1 MINDTQKSSIAPIS
15 AVTET
20 ETNNSNTIKEE
31 KMMNATNK
39 KTTRASA
46 ADKQVKPQSKNAASA
61 QTVKNIP
68 AVKDT
73 VQPAVQPA
81 VDGAFIKAA
90 APSDEFVY
98 LNNKDLQ
105 INPKIQRRLSPIRV
119 SKIVK
124 NYSSLIANPIKVS
137 FRDGQYYIFDGM
149 HTRTATSIVKG
160 TDDFPI
166 LCRVYH
172 NLTEEDEA
180 RLFSEQ
186 FGYSEAVPMAYRL
199 RALEVAKDP
208 EVLDFLKVTR
218 DSGFTISL
226 GSYSARNGNIA
237 AVCAAFYAYRNLGA
251 SGYGL
256 MLKTLLKTWVGE
268 NWSISR
274 NMLGGM
280 ARFMTMYEFKPNSFV
295 KVFREVSYEEI
306 RMEALRFT
314 GMTKEGAYAT
324 ALAEIYDRNSRN
336 PLKETA

>member
-1 MINDTQKSSIAPIS
+1 M
-15 AVTET
+15 
-20 ETNNSNTIKEE
+20 NT
-31 KMMNATNK
+31 TNK
-39 KTTRASA
+39 KTARAA
-46 ADKQVKPQSKNAASA
+46 ADKQVKPQTKNAAAA

-68 AVKDT
+68 AVTDAA
-73 VQPAVQPA
+73 QQAA
-81 VDGAFIKAA
+81 DGAFIKAA

-105 INPKIQRRLSPIRV
+105 INPKIQRKLSPIRV

-137 FRDGQYYIFDGM
+137 FRDGQFYIFDGM
-149 HTRTATSIVKG
+149 HTRTATSIVN
-160 TDDFPI
+160 DFPI

-186 FGYSEAVPMAYRL
+186 FGYNEAVSMAYRL

-208 EVLDFLKVTR
+208 EVFDFLKVTR

-237 AVCAAFYAYRNLGA
+237 AVCAAFHAYRNLGA
-251 SGYGL
+251 AGYGL
-256 MLKTLLKTWVGE
+256 MLKTLLKTWAGE

-280 ARFMTMYEFKPNSFV
+280 ARFMTMYEFKSTSFV
-295 KVFREVSYEEI
+295 KAFREVRYEEI